1 MKIPNE
7 RGAKAW
13 GAILARYDRGV
24 KHLDD
29 FYAAFDAFRRENPLQ
44 IDRKTDPQ
52 TRDVTYYLAH
62 VPETPPELPLIAGD
76 ALHNFRSTLDHLA
89 WKLVEAAG
97 KLPTVKTGF
106 PIFDSEADYRSRSPK
121 KVEGMRAITK
131 ERIDNLRPYKGG
143 YNDLWILHRLDII
156 DKHRLLL
163 TLGTGRFAKRMPSKE
178 RAKVVADW
186 ESRYGSPAPSP
197 LAHGMLIKNI
207 TEGLLTIGDE
217 LKTVPAAE
225 AEDPL
230 VVQHDYFDI
239 TINEPGVSEGES
251 CYLLFER
258 IKGEVERIINDFA
271 PML

>member
-1 MKIPNE
+1 MATTLVLIDSRFCICCFSYLIPE
-7 RGAKAW
+7 YVEK
-13 GAILARYDRGV
+13 
-24 KHLDD
+24 D
-29 FYAAFDAFRRENPLQ
+29 FCFHHCQCAFRRENPLQ

-89 WKLVEAAG
+89 WKLVEATG

-156 DKHRLLL
+156 DKHRLPVLFL
-163 TLGTGRFAKRMPSKE
+163 SSGGTTPVGSLAVHG
-178 RAKVVADW
+178 A
-186 ESRYGSPAPSP
+186 ESGTR
-197 LAHGMLIKNI
+197 L
-207 TEGLLTIGDE
+207 
-217 LKTVPAAE
+217 
-225 AEDPL
+225 
-230 VVQHDYFDI
+230 
-239 TINEPGVSEGES
+239 PGG
-251 CYLLFER
+251 
-258 IKGEVERIINDFA
+258 
-271 PML
+271 